1 MLPGGD
7 EQTMRMWAN
16 TSPTTQCS
24 AYNGD
29 KSCSYSAKLSTTSSI
44 LTEIPLGYGNKS
56 RNVLQLLSSSGLSTA
71 CGPKCARA
79 PGHVVIDK
87 AHQTKFADRNREIST
102 ENGGPFSASAKH
114 REKRHSLHGG
124 G

>member
-71 CGPKCARA
+71 CA

-87 AHQTKFADRNREIST
+87 AHETKFADRNSDIST
-102 ENGGPFSASAKH
+102 ENGGPFSAFAKH